1 MKSFFQEYFYYT
13 RAERNG
19 AFVLALLCL
28 LLFLFPRV
36 YPHFKGSRDS
46 EYRQY
51 QEEALAFFA
60 ELEAG
65 GTASPTQD
73 AEAFYFDPN
82 TISMDSL
89 LLLGLPARTANT
101 LIKYRKKGGR
111 FYRPEDLRKLYTLSE
126 EDYERLAPY
135 VRLPA
140 PASAPARQVKL
151 ERETSFPPPLLP
163 FPFDPNTATREELLR
178 LGLPERLAG
187 NILRYRE
194 KGGRFHNPESLKKI
208 YGMDE
213 DTYLALAPFI
223 EIGESARPQQEVPE
237 HEEKHPQAYG
247 HVPAVP
253 VAIDIN
259 QAGEQEWKQLQ
270 GIGPGYAGRILRF
283 RDKLGG
289 FAYIDQVA
297 ETYGLPD
304 STFRKIRPQL
314 RLSPVL
320 RKISINTA
328 DAETL
333 KAHPYLDW
341 RKANAIVN
349 YRAQHGPFKS
359 IEDLRK
365 LKALPPEVVE
375 RLAPYVG
382 Y

>member
-28 LLFLFPRV
+28 GVFLFPRV
-36 YPHFKGSRDS
+36 YPHFKKSRAL
-46 EYRQY
+46 EYEQY
-51 QEEALAFFA
+51 QDAAQAFFG

-65 GTASPTQD
+65 GSSSPAQA
-73 AEAFYFDPN
+73 AEFFYFDPN
-82 TISMDSL
+82 TISRDSL

-101 LIKYRKKGGR
+101 IIKYREKVGR

-135 VRLPA
+135 VRMA
-140 PASAPARQVKL
+140 ASQQAPARQVKL
-151 ERETSFPPPLLP
+151 ERETSFPPPFQP

-178 LGLPERLAG
+178 LGLPDRLAG

-194 KGGRFHNPESLKKI
+194 KGGRFRSPESLKKI

-223 EIGESARPQQEVPE
+223 EIGGQPE
-237 HEEKHPQAYG
+237 AEAPKPEEERPQAYEDA
-247 HVPAVP
+247 PAAP

-259 QAGEQEWKQLQ
+259 QAGEQEWQQLQ

-289 FAYIDQVA
+289 FAYVDQVA

-314 RLSPVL
+314 RLSPVF

-341 RKANAIVN
+341 RKANAILN

>member
-36 YPHFKGSRDS
+36 YPHFKDSRDS
-46 EYRQY
+46 EYGQY
-51 QEEALAFFA
+51 QEEAQAFFA

-65 GTASPTQD
+65 GPASPGPV
-73 AEAFYFDPN
+73 AEAFFFDPN
-82 TISMDSL
+82 TISRDSL
-89 LLLGLPARTANT
+89 LLLGLPARTAST
-101 LIKYRKKGGR
+101 IVKYRKKGGR
-111 FYRPEDLRKLYTLSE
+111 FRRPEDLRKLYTLSE

-151 ERETSFPPPLLP
+151 ERETSFPPPLQP

-178 LGLPERLAG
+178 LGLPDRLAG

-194 KGGRFHNPESLKKI
+194 KGGRFRNPESLKKI

-223 EIGESARPQQEVPE
+223 EIGEPDTAAPKPE
-237 HEEKHPQAYG
+237 EERPQAYEQA
-247 HVPAVP
+247 PAAP

-259 QAGEQEWKQLQ
+259 QAGEQEWQQLQ

-320 RKISINTA
+320 RKININTA

-349 YRAQHGPFKS
+349 YRAQHGPFRS
-359 IEDLRK
+359 MEDLKK

-382 Y
+382 F

>member
-36 YPHFKGSRDS
+36 YPHFQGSRDS
-46 EYRQY
+46 EYGQY
-51 QEEALAFFA
+51 QEEAQAFFA

-65 GTASPTQD
+65 GPASPGPV
-73 AEAFYFDPN
+73 AEAFFFDPN
-82 TISMDSL
+82 TISRDSL
-89 LLLGLPARTANT
+89 LLLGLPARTAST
-101 LIKYRKKGGR
+101 IVKYRKKGGR
-111 FYRPEDLRKLYTLSE
+111 FRRPEDLRKLYTLSE

-151 ERETSFPPPLLP
+151 ERETSFPPPLQP

-178 LGLPERLAG
+178 LGLPDRLAG
-187 NILRYRE
+187 NILKYRE
-194 KGGRFHNPESLKKI
+194 KGGRFRNPESLKKI

-223 EIGESARPQQEVPE
+223 EIGEPDTAAPKPE
-237 HEEKHPQAYG
+237 EERPQAYEQ
-247 HVPAVP
+247 VPAAP

-259 QAGEQEWKQLQ
+259 QAGEQEWQQLQ

-304 STFRKIRPQL
+304 STFRKIRPLL

-320 RKISINTA
+320 RKININAA

-349 YRAQHGPFKS
+349 YRAQHGPFRS
-359 IEDLRK
+359 MEDLKK

-382 Y
+382 F